1 MDRALSEAR
10 CAPGAPV
17 VVEDVAMPDAE
28 LDDGV
33 LGTGSEAAVALEAVA
48 AGQAACGLELG
59 LARGEAG
66 HDLVK
71 SRDPGGRI
79 KGVLLAASVVTEV
92 PEVELVEPCLGV
104 LGSRLVGAAAQP
116 GVDVAGGL

>member
-1 MDRALSEAR
+1 
-10 CAPGAPV
+10 
-17 VVEDVAMPDAE
+17 
-28 LDDGV
+28 
-33 LGTGSEAAVALEAVA
+33 VA

-92 PEVELVEPCLGV
+92 PEVEPVEPCLGV

-116 GVDVAGGL
+116 GVDVAGGLLAVADADRDGPLARDRVAAGEDPWGPGHERCRVDLHN